1 MHSGVSVGHKL
12 VLNFSTLALLI
23 VLCACGSGP
32 EAAPLR
38 ESSAP
43 VVAAA
48 PSSAPSPTPREAPSP
63 KAQPSPS
70 PSTLAAQP
78 APAAPPPPAAQ
89 NTCGAPANPWGY
101 NFCGGNLIYSP
112 PSNLCSVFNCI
123 PNFWRSTA
131 GYVDQCNDGTYS
143 HSGGRQGACSY
154 HGGEKRPLYSP

>member
-1 MHSGVSVGHKL
+1 MHSGISVSHKL
-12 VLNFSTLALLI
+12 GLNFSTLALLL
-23 VLCACGSGP
+23 VLCACGSSP
-32 EAAPLR
+32 EAAPPR

-43 VVAAA
+43 VVAA
-48 PSSAPSPTPREAPSP
+48 PSTAPSPTPRQAPSP

-112 PSNLCSVFNCI
+112 PSNFCSVFNCI
-123 PNFWRSTA
+123 PNFWKSTT